1 MLTCGRVVF
10 NHSNFKEEG
19 MPDVADRPTDTG
31 VRGGEMRTSEE
42 VQHTGTRSFVE
53 LLVMVV
59 ITAIVAGFM
68 YTC

>member
-1 MLTCGRVVF
+1 
-10 NHSNFKEEG
+10 